1 MTTSAAPSV
10 SIIIKELL
18 SKKKFF
24 AILLILSII
33 TVNLANLYKGTRP
46 QVLRLSIFESYF
58 PLIDDIKKDI
68 RISFVNTFRDQ
79 EALLNYVQNERLK
92 EKLKNNDLIINLK
105 IQGEQFGTYTI
116 DRYVITVTLSG
127 VTEKKEYD
135 YYANAIPALIENVE
149 KSLRSTMS
157 QNLEKNVRNYH
168 FLSLYQMGSKKKKS
182 QAFADRETSI
192 ILLGDDSARFLQVH
206 PVNPKFEKKL
216 MARKK
221 KLSLI
226 IAIMFGGIT
235 LVILRRFLK

>member
-33 TVNLANLYKGTRP
+33 IVSLADLYKGNRP

-58 PLIDDIKKDI
+58 PLVDDIKKDI

-79 EALLNYVQNERLK
+79 ESLLNYVQNVRLK
-92 EKLKNNDLIINLK
+92 KKLENNDLIINLK
-105 IQGEQFGTYTI
+105 IQGEQFGSYTI
-116 DRYVITVTLSG
+116 DRYVLTVTLSG
-127 VTEKKEYD
+127 VTEQKEYD
-135 YYANAIPALIENVE
+135 YYANTIPTLIDNVE

-157 QNLEKNVRNYH
+157 QNLKENVRNYQ
-168 FLSLYQMGSKKKKS
+168 FLSLYQMDNKKKKS
-182 QAFADRETSI
+182 QAFADRDASI
-192 ILLGDDSARFLQVH
+192 ILLGDVSAKFLQVH
-206 PVNPKFEKKL
+206 PVNPKFEKRL
-216 MARKK
+216 MATKK

-235 LVILRRFLK
+235 FIILRRFLK